1 MEVRRFDVFWVSFD
15 PTVGSEI
22 HKSRPALIIS
32 PDEANSI
39 LNTVIVAPIT
49 SAVKH
54 YPTRLEIGLQ
64 GKRGQIAFDQIR
76 AVDKTRLKKKLATI
90 DEALSKKV
98 IDLLQLMFS

>member
-1 MEVRRFDVFWVSFD
+1 MEVKRFDVFWVSFD

-32 PDEANSI
+32 PDEANFI

-54 YPTRLEIGLQ
+54 YPTRLEIELL
-64 GKRGQIAFDQIR
+64 GKKGQIAFDQIR
-76 AVDKTRLKKKLATI
+76 TVDKTRLKKKLATI